1 MQNEES
7 VSKIQFILLRQ
18 MLIDTMP
25 GKQLNIV
32 KNLLTKDEIYHSI
45 MRNDSNVTCIKYEP
59 KLRTSLC
66 SHWDCNQ
73 GTFFSKCSIDKW
85 HEKNITQVMKA
96 LNIWFI
102 NIKLE
107 IDVNIKSGDKFNM
120 NEEHNLQDMYK
131 EIRRRNRVSI
141 KWREKKQARSYFDS
155 F

>member
-59 KLRTSLC
+59 KFRTSLC
-66 SHWDCNQ
+66 SHWDSNQ
-73 GTFFSKCSIDKW
+73 GTFFSKCSIDK
-85 HEKNITQVMKA
+85 
-96 LNIWFI
+96 
-102 NIKLE
+102 
-107 IDVNIKSGDKFNM
+107 
-120 NEEHNLQDMYK
+120 
-131 EIRRRNRVSI
+131 
-141 KWREKKQARSYFDS
+141 
-155 F
+155 